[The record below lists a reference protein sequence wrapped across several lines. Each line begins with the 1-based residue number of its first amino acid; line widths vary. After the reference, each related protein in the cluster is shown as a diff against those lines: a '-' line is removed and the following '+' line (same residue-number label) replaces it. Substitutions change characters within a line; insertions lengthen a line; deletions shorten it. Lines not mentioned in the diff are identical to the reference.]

1 MCREK
6 PLRMNEFVL
15 PTATTKLVAV
25 IGDPVRH
32 SLSPVMFNAAF
43 RALDMDWL
51 YVALPVKLGSSRA
64 AIDGIRALDIA
75 GLSVTT
81 PHKETVAAAVDEL
94 SPVAMKLGAVNCVR
108 RDGEALIGENTDG
121 KGFVESVRSGLDIAP
136 ESSNVVV
143 VGAGGAAR
151 AVTLALAE
159 AGATVT
165 VVNRTKDKAEKIVN
179 QMAMKNISTS
189 GFESIIDAD
198 LVVQATPQ
206 GMRNDDPLPFDS
218 NLIGQGQTL
227 VDLIYH
233 PERTPIATAA
243 AANGAQIANGVG
255 MLLYQAGE
263 QFRIWTGEE
272 PPLQI
277 MAAAVGLNLSQNVG
291 D

>member
-6 PLRMNEFVL
+6 PLRMNEFAL

-43 RALDMDWL
+43 RSLDMDWL

-64 AIDGIRALDIA
+64 AIDGIRALNIV

-81 PHKETVAAAVDEL
+81 PHKEAVAAAVDQL

-108 RDGEALIGENTDG
+108 RNGEVLIGENTDG
-121 KGFVESVRSGLDIAP
+121 KGFVESVRSGLGIEL

-151 AVTLALAE
+151 AVILALAE
-159 AGATVT
+159 AGATVA

-179 QMAMKNISTS
+179 EMAMGNISTS
-189 GFESIIDAD
+189 GFESISDAH
-198 LVVQATPQ
+198 LVVQATPL
-206 GMRNDDPLPFDS
+206 GMHNDDSLPFDP
-218 NLIGQGQTL
+218 NLIGEGQTL

-233 PERTPIATAA
+233 PQRTPIAAA
-243 AANGAQIANGVG
+243 AAAHGAQVANGVG

-263 QFRIWTGEE
+263 QFRIWTGAE
-272 PPLQI
+272 PPLHI
-277 MAAAVGLNLSQNVG
+277 MAAAVGLDLSQNTG
-291 D
+291 E

>member
-1 MCREK
+1 
-6 PLRMNEFVL
+6 MNEFVL

-143 VGAGGAAR
+143 VG
-151 AVTLALAE
+151 L
-159 AGATVT
+159 
-165 VVNRTKDKAEKIVN
+165 
-179 QMAMKNISTS
+179 S
-189 GFESIIDAD
+189 
-198 LVVQATPQ
+198 
-206 GMRNDDPLPFDS
+206 
-218 NLIGQGQTL
+218 LIH
-227 VDLIYH
+227 I
-233 PERTPIATAA
+233 
-243 AANGAQIANGVG
+243 
-255 MLLYQAGE
+255 
-263 QFRIWTGEE
+263 
-272 PPLQI
+272 
-277 MAAAVGLNLSQNVG
+277 
-291 D
+291 

>member
-1 MCREK
+1 MYREK
-6 PLRMNEFVL
+6 PLRMNEFAL

-43 RALDMDWL
+43 RALNMDWL

-81 PHKETVAAAVDEL
+81 PHKEAVAAAVDQL
-94 SPVAMKLGAVNCVR
+94 SPVAIKLGAVNCVR
-108 RDGEALIGENTDG
+108 RSGEVLIGENTDG
-121 KGFVESVRSGLDIAP
+121 KGFVESVRSGLGIEP
-136 ESSNVVV
+136 ENSNVVV

-151 AVTLALAE
+151 AVILALAE
-159 AGATVT
+159 AGATVA

-179 QMAMKNISTS
+179 QMAMENISTS
-189 GFESIIDAD
+189 GFESISDAD
-198 LVVQATPQ
+198 LIVQATPL
-206 GMRNDDPLPFDS
+206 GMRNDDPLPFDP
-218 NLIGQGQTL
+218 NLIRQGQTL

-233 PERTPIATAA
+233 PQRTPIAESAA
-243 AANGAQIANGVG
+243 ARGAQIANGVG

-272 PPLQI
+272 PPLHV
-277 MAAAVGLNLSQNVG
+277 MAAAVGLDLSQNTG
-291 D
+291 E

>member
-6 PLRMNEFVL
+6 PLRMNEFAL
-15 PTATTKLVAV
+15 PTAITKLVAV

-43 RALDMDWL
+43 RSLDMDWL

-81 PHKETVAAAVDEL
+81 PHKEAVAAAVDQL

-108 RDGEALIGENTDG
+108 RNGEVLIGENTDG
-121 KGFVESVRSGLDIAP
+121 KGFVESVRSSLGIEP
-136 ESSNVVV
+136 ENSNVVV

-151 AVTLALAE
+151 AVILALAE
-159 AGATVT
+159 AGATVA

-179 QMAMKNISTS
+179 QMAMENISTS
-189 GFESIIDAD
+189 GFESISDAD
-198 LVVQATPQ
+198 LIVQATPL
-206 GMRNDDPLPFDS
+206 GMRNDDPLPFDP

-233 PERTPIATAA
+233 PQRTPIAESAA
-243 AANGAQIANGVG
+243 ARGAQIANGVG

-272 PPLQI
+272 PPLHV
-277 MAAAVGLNLSQNVG
+277 MAAAVGLDLSQNTG
-291 D
+291 E